1 MNKIM
6 MSPDGAAPTIQR
18 KRVLLVDT
26 HRLKRDLRS
35 RIMRKLGLEVDS
47 ATDLDEARSLWQ
59 ADSYSLVLLDVQD
72 DLTKA
77 REFCDE
83 IRRAKPPQVV
93 AFLVGKPNY
102 LAESP
107 GLEEAST
114 ASSRNDHEDWT
125 EMVAAMYGMAC
136 EGLPR
141 RYGFQEA
148 SCRIAALRTLRDPRS
163 AGVTQRKVTD
173 ENRMRPSWAD
183 AITAAAEKVA

>member
-1 MNKIM
+1 MNRIM

-47 ATDLDEARSLWQ
+47 ATDLDEARSLWK
-59 ADSYSLVLLDVQD
+59 ADSYGLVLLDVKD
-72 DLTKA
+72 DPTKA

-114 ASSRNDHEDWT
+114 ASSRNGHEDWT

-163 AGVTQRKVTD
+163 GGVTQRKVAD

-183 AITAAAEKVA
+183 AITAAAAKVA